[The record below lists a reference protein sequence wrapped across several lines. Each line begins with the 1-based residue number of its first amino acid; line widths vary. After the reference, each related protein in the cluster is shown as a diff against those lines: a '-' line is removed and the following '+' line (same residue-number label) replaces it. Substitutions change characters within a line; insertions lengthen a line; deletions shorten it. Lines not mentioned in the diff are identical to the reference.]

1 MKNINL
7 FIDKKY
13 EKLNE
18 SLCKS
23 IIKKILTHYNYTS
36 YDVNIIFTSDI
47 YLSDLKKKFFYK
59 DQWTDVIA
67 FPLHIDSKFIEG
79 EIYIS
84 VPTAKK
90 NASSFKDRLLF
101 EINKFEKG
109 SRIIA
114 EHISTNHQNNNIVS
128 IVAGGDTASCILKF
142 GLEKNFT
149 HVSTGGG
156 ASLQLL
162 SGVNLQILESW
173 SKYEE

>member
-90 NASSFKDRLLF
+90 NASSFKEPYEKELGRLIIHGSLHLIGI
-101 EINKFEKG
+101 EDKSKEQKKNMTLLEEKFLE
-109 SRIIA
+109 
-114 EHISTNHQNNNIVS
+114 N
-128 IVAGGDTASCILKF
+128 ASWQELIK
-142 GLEKNFT
+142 K
-149 HVSTGGG
+149 
-156 ASLQLL
+156 
-162 SGVNLQILESW
+162 
-173 SKYEE
+173 

>member
-7 FIDKKY
+7 FVDKKY

-59 DQWTDVIA
+59 NQWTDVIA

-90 NASSFKDRLLF
+90 NASSFKEPYEKELGRLIIHGSLHLIGI
-101 EINKFEKG
+101 EDKSKEQKKNMTLLEEKFLE
-109 SRIIA
+109 
-114 EHISTNHQNNNIVS
+114 N
-128 IVAGGDTASCILKF
+128 ASWQELIK
-142 GLEKNFT
+142 K
-149 HVSTGGG
+149 
-156 ASLQLL
+156 
-162 SGVNLQILESW
+162 
-173 SKYEE
+173 